1 MASKYYAVKKG
12 KVSGIYLNWNDC
24 KAMVDGYPGAVY
36 KSFKT
41 IEEAEKFING
51 EKIIAGEKTITGM
64 KSSGE
69 NSTYAF
75 VDGSFNKATHTY
87 GYGGFLVTDYEK
99 YVLQGADND
108 AEMATMR
115 NVAGEIKGAEAAVK
129 KAIELGIKEL
139 VIYYDYM
146 GIEMWATGA
155 WKRNKAGTIAYH
167 EYIMSVK
174 DKIKLT
180 FVKVKKDDIKEII
193 LHYEDKYIPLEW
205 KDTRKTIPMKKVATS
220 QFHDYYEA
228 QLQMHLI
235 CLRYFFEFT
244 DMQGEKVLNR
254 ILQFAYRIGDAFQ
267 LCIDFI
273 DFTIHFI
280 L

>member
-12 KVSGIYLNWNDC
+12 KVPGIYLNWNDC

-51 EKIIAGEKTITGM
+51 EKTITVM

-75 VDGSFNKATHTY
+75 VDGSFNKVTHTY
-87 GYGGFLVTDYEK
+87 GYGGFLVTDTEK

-108 AEMATMR
+108 AEMATMH

-129 KAIELGIKEL
+129 KAIELGINEL
-139 VIYYDYM
+139 VIYYDYK

-180 FVKVKKDDIKEII
+180 FVKVKGHSGVEGNEEADKLAKQAVGI
-193 LHYEDKYIPLEW
+193 L
-205 KDTRKTIPMKKVATS
+205 
-220 QFHDYYEA
+220 
-228 QLQMHLI
+228 
-235 CLRYFFEFT
+235 
-244 DMQGEKVLNR
+244 
-254 ILQFAYRIGDAFQ
+254 
-267 LCIDFI
+267 
-273 DFTIHFI
+273 
-280 L
+280 

>member
-12 KVSGIYLNWNDC
+12 KVPGIYLSWNDC
-24 KAMVDGYPGAVY
+24 KAMVDGYQGAVY

-41 IEEAEKFING
+41 IEEAEKFITG
-51 EKIIAGEKTITGM
+51 EKIISGM
-64 KSSGE
+64 KASGKNTSESGE
-69 NSTYAF
+69 TCSTYAF

-87 GYGGFLVTDYEK
+87 GYGGFLVTDNEK

-167 EYIMSVK
+167 DYIMSVSEQ
-174 DKIKLT
+174 IKLT
-180 FVKVKKDDIKEII
+180 FVKVKGHSGVEGNEEADKLAKQAVGI
-193 LHYEDKYIPLEW
+193 L
-205 KDTRKTIPMKKVATS
+205 
-220 QFHDYYEA
+220 
-228 QLQMHLI
+228 
-235 CLRYFFEFT
+235 
-244 DMQGEKVLNR
+244 
-254 ILQFAYRIGDAFQ
+254 
-267 LCIDFI
+267 
-273 DFTIHFI
+273 
-280 L
+280 

>member
-12 KVSGIYLNWNDC
+12 KVPGIYLNWNDC
-24 KAMVDGYPGAVY
+24 KAMVDGYQGAVY

-41 IEEAEKFING
+41 IEEAEKFIVG
-51 EKIIAGEKTITGM
+51 MKAAGEN
-64 KSSGE
+64 KSESGE
-69 NSTYAF
+69 SCSTYAF

-87 GYGGFLVTDYEK
+87 GYGGFLVTDNEK

-167 EYIMSVK
+167 DYIMSVREQ
-174 DKIKLT
+174 IKLT
-180 FVKVKKDDIKEII
+180 FVKVKGHSGVEGNEEADKLAKQAVGI
-193 LHYEDKYIPLEW
+193 L
-205 KDTRKTIPMKKVATS
+205 
-220 QFHDYYEA
+220 
-228 QLQMHLI
+228 
-235 CLRYFFEFT
+235 
-244 DMQGEKVLNR
+244 
-254 ILQFAYRIGDAFQ
+254 
-267 LCIDFI
+267 
-273 DFTIHFI
+273 
-280 L
+280 

>member
-12 KVSGIYLNWNDC
+12 KVPGIYLSWNDC
-24 KAMVDGYPGAVY
+24 KAMVDGYQGAVY

-41 IEEAEKFING
+41 IEEAEKFITG
-51 EKIIAGEKTITGM
+51 EKIISGM
-64 KSSGE
+64 KASGKNTSESGE
-69 NSTYAF
+69 TCSTYAF

-87 GYGGFLVTDYEK
+87 GYGGFLVTDNEK

-108 AEMATMR
+108 VEMATMR

-174 DKIKLT
+174 DKINLT
-180 FVKVKKDDIKEII
+180 FVKVKGHSGVEGNEEADKLAKQAVGI
-193 LHYEDKYIPLEW
+193 L
-205 KDTRKTIPMKKVATS
+205 
-220 QFHDYYEA
+220 
-228 QLQMHLI
+228 
-235 CLRYFFEFT
+235 
-244 DMQGEKVLNR
+244 
-254 ILQFAYRIGDAFQ
+254 
-267 LCIDFI
+267 
-273 DFTIHFI
+273 
-280 L
+280 

>member
-12 KVSGIYLNWNDC
+12 KVPGIYLSWNDC
-24 KAMVDGYPGAVY
+24 KAMVDGYQGAVY

-41 IEEAEKFING
+41 IEEAEKFITG
-51 EKIIAGEKTITGM
+51 EKIISGM
-64 KSSGE
+64 KASGKNTSESGE
-69 NSTYAF
+69 TCSIYAF
-75 VDGSFNKATHTY
+75 VDGSFNKASHTY
-87 GYGGFLVTDYEK
+87 GYGGFLVTDNEK

-167 EYIMSVK
+167 DYIMSVREQ
-174 DKIKLT
+174 IKLT
-180 FVKVKKDDIKEII
+180 FVKVKGHSGVEGNEEADKLAKQAVGI
-193 LHYEDKYIPLEW
+193 L
-205 KDTRKTIPMKKVATS
+205 
-220 QFHDYYEA
+220 
-228 QLQMHLI
+228 
-235 CLRYFFEFT
+235 
-244 DMQGEKVLNR
+244 
-254 ILQFAYRIGDAFQ
+254 
-267 LCIDFI
+267 
-273 DFTIHFI
+273 
-280 L
+280 

>member
-12 KVSGIYLNWNDC
+12 KVPGIYLNWNDC
-24 KAMVDGYPGAVY
+24 KAMVDGYQGAVY

-146 GIEMWATGA
+146 GIEL
-155 WKRNKAGTIAYH
+155 
-167 EYIMSVK
+167 S
-174 DKIKLT
+174 
-180 FVKVKKDDIKEII
+180 
-193 LHYEDKYIPLEW
+193 
-205 KDTRKTIPMKKVATS
+205 
-220 QFHDYYEA
+220 
-228 QLQMHLI
+228 LI
-235 CLRYFFEFT
+235 H
-244 DMQGEKVLNR
+244 
-254 ILQFAYRIGDAFQ
+254 I
-267 LCIDFI
+267 
-273 DFTIHFI
+273 
-280 L
+280 